1 MDINKL
7 NKNVF
12 TTLIVYLLLLLSVRQ
27 VQAEPSPISVPINS
41 SQSGQ
46 NSNPCDFWDGINHS
60 SQMFGDL
67 CGMRTLLARYGMT
80 LGIQETSEVLGNV
93 TGGSQRGFDYD
104 GLTQATLQLDTQH
117 AFNWYG
123 GTFNVSGLQVHGDN
137 LSAENL
143 GSLQTASGIEADRGA
158 RLWELWYDQK
168 FLDEDKLDIKI
179 GQQSLDQE
187 FMVSSNAL
195 LFVNTMFGWPLVPSD
210 DLPGGGPA
218 YPLSDLGVRAQWKM
232 PIDSVKILAGVFNG
246 SPIRNN
252 NAADSQR
259 ADRWG
264 TSFPLDGG
272 VLAIAELQY
281 SYPAI
286 GAMSYGDE
294 SPLSGTYRLG
304 AWYDS
309 EQFADQRYDNTGVSL
324 ADSDT
329 NVARLHNGDYSIYGV
344 ADQMIMRSST
354 DPNRNLS
361 TFLRVMGTPETDRN
375 LVDFSLN
382 FGFNLTDPLPYR
394 TDDTFGIGMG
404 YARVSNYAVGLGEDY
419 VDIGTFTPQGR
430 GETFL
435 EATYQYQLYPWM
447 QLQPDVQYVMNPG
460 GGIVNPSNTTRT
472 IKNEWVIGIRAVI
485 QI

>member
-1 MDINKL
+1 MRY
-7 NKNVF
+7 VF
-12 TTLIVYLLLLLSVRQ
+12 IIGFVLLLPLQIS
-27 VQAEPSPISVPINS
+27 QAGPPPNVVPIN
-41 SQSGQ
+41 
-46 NSNPCDFWDGINHS
+46 NSESVKTDNPCDFWDGINHS
-60 SQMFGDL
+60 SQMLGDL
-67 CGMRTLLARYGMT
+67 CGVRSLLARYGMT
-80 LGIQETSEVLGNV
+80 LNIQETSEILGNV
-93 TGGSQRGFDYD
+93 TGGTQRGFDYD
-104 GLTQATLQLDTQH
+104 GLTQVTLQLDTQH

-123 GTFNVSGLQVHGDN
+123 GTFNVSGLQLHGDN
-137 LSAENL
+137 LSTENL
-143 GSLQTASGIEADRGA
+143 YSLQTASGIEADRGA

-168 FLDEDKLDIKI
+168 FLNEDKLDIKI

-195 LFVNTMFGWPLVPSD
+195 LFVNTMFGWPMVPSA

-218 YPLSDLGVRAQWKM
+218 YPLSDLGIRAQWKT

-272 VLAIAELQY
+272 VLAITELQY
-281 SYPAI
+281 SYPAL
-286 GAMSYGDE
+286 GAMSYGDD

-309 EQFADQRYDNTGVSL
+309 EQFADLRYDNTGLSL
-324 ADSDT
+324 ADPNT
-329 NVARLHNGDYSIYGV
+329 TGVARLHNGDYSIYGV

-375 LVDFSLN
+375 SIVFSAN

-404 YARVSNYAVGLGEDY
+404 YARVSNYAVGLAQDEINSPNGS
-419 VDIGTFTPQGR
+419 FTPQGR
-430 GETFL
+430 SETFF

-447 QLQPDVQYVMNPG
+447 QLQPDVQYVINPG
-460 GGIVNPSNTTRT
+460 GGIVNPNNPTRT
-472 IKNEWVIGIRAVI
+472 IKNEWVTGVRAII
-485 QI
+485 QF

>member
-1 MDINKL
+1 MKR
-7 NKNVF
+7 VF
-12 TTLIVYLLLLLSVRQ
+12 VICFLLLLPLQ
-27 VQAEPSPISVPINS
+27 IAQAAPPPMVVPIN
-41 SQSGQ
+41 
-46 NSNPCDFWDGINHS
+46 NSEAVKTDNPCDFWDGINHS
-60 SQMFGDL
+60 SQMLGDL
-67 CGMRTLLARYGMT
+67 CGVRSLLARYGMT
-80 LGIQETSEVLGNV
+80 LSIQETSEVLGNV
-93 TGGSQRGFDYD
+93 TGGAQRGFDYD
-104 GLTQATLQLDTQH
+104 GLTQVTLQLDTQH

-123 GTFNVSGLQVHGDN
+123 GTFNVSGLQLHGDN

-143 GSLQTASGIEADRGA
+143 YSLQTASGIEADRGA

-168 FLDEDKLDIKI
+168 LLDEDRLDIKI

-195 LFVNTMFGWPLVPSD
+195 LFVNTMFGWPMVPSA

-218 YPLSDLGVRAQWKM
+218 YPLSDLGVRAQWKT

-281 SYPAI
+281 SYPAL

-309 EQFADQRYDNTGVSL
+309 EQFSDQRYDNTGLSL
-324 ADSDT
+324 ADLNT
-329 NVARLHNGDYSIYGV
+329 TGVARLHEGDYSIYGV

-361 TFLRVMGTPETDRN
+361 VFARAMGTPQSDRN
-375 LVDFSLN
+375 FIDFSVN
-382 FGFNLTDPLPYR
+382 AGFNLTDPLPYR
-394 TDDTFGIGMG
+394 TDDTFGIGVG
-404 YARVSNYAVGLGEDY
+404 YAHVSSSVVGLASDTELNNP
-419 VDIGTFTPQGR
+419 GTFDPQGR
-430 GETFL
+430 GETFV
-435 EATYQYQLYPWM
+435 EMTYQMQLYPWM
-447 QLQPDVQYVMNPG
+447 QLQPDIQYVIHPG
-460 GGIVNPSNTTRT
+460 GGIANPNNPSQL
-472 IKNEWVIGIRAVI
+472 IKNELVIGARTII
-485 QI
+485 QF

>member
-1 MDINKL
+1 MQCYKRIVSVVL
-7 NKNVF
+7 GV
-12 TTLIVYLLLLLSVRQ
+12 LILLSARQ
-27 VQAEPSPISVPINS
+27 AQAEPPPTSVPINN

-46 NSNPCDFWDGINHS
+46 VGNPCDFWDGINHS
-60 SQMFGDL
+60 SNMLGDL
-67 CGMRTLLARYGMT
+67 CGVRMFLAHYGMT
-80 LGIQETSEVLGNV
+80 LSIQEVSEDLGNV

-104 GLTQATLQLDTQH
+104 GLTQATLQLDTQK

-123 GTFNVSGLQVHGDN
+123 GTFNVSGLDLHGDN

-168 FLDEDKLDIKI
+168 FLDQDKLDIKI

-195 LFVNTMFGWPLVPSD
+195 LFVNTMFGWPMVPSA

-218 YPLSDLGVRAQWKM
+218 YPLSDLGVRAQWRT

-286 GAMSYGDE
+286 GVMSYGDE

-324 ADSDT
+324 ADSST
-329 NVARLHNGDYSIYGV
+329 GVARLHNGNYSIYGV

-375 LVDFSLN
+375 FIDFSAN

-404 YARVSNYAVGLGEDY
+404 YARVSNYAVGLAEDNEIAN
-419 VDIGTFTPQGR
+419 DTFAPQGR
-430 GETFL
+430 SETFL

-460 GGIVNPSNTTRT
+460 GGIVNPSNPTRT
-472 IKNEWVIGIRAVI
+472 IKDEWVFGVRAII
-485 QI
+485 QL

>member
-1 MDINKL
+1 MKCRKVVLGIFIWL
-7 NKNVF
+7 P
-12 TTLIVYLLLLLSVRQ
+12 LLYWTSEL
-27 VQAEPSPISVPINS
+27 QAGPPPVSAPINNL
-41 SQSGQ
+41 QSGQ
-46 NSNPCDFWDGINHS
+46 TGNPCDFWDGLNHS
-60 SQMFGDL
+60 SQMLGDL
-67 CGMRTLLARYGMT
+67 CGARTFLARYGMT

-93 TGGSQRGFDYD
+93 TGGSQRGADYD
-104 GLTQATLQLDTQH
+104 GLTQVTLQLDTQH

-168 FLDEDKLDIKI
+168 FLDQDKLDIKI

-195 LFVNTMFGWPLVPSD
+195 LFVNTMFGWPMVPSA

-218 YPLSDLGVRAQWKM
+218 YPLSDLGVRAQWKT
-232 PIDSVKILAGVFNG
+232 PVDSLKILAGVFNG

-252 NAADSQR
+252 DAADSQR

-272 VLAIAELQY
+272 VLAITELQY
-281 SYPAI
+281 SYPAL

-309 EQFADQRYDNTGVSL
+309 EQFADQRYDNTGASL
-324 ADSDT
+324 ADSST
-329 NVARLHNGDYSIYGV
+329 GVARLHNGDYSIYGV
-344 ADQMIMRSST
+344 VDQMIMRSST

-361 TFLRVMGTPETDRN
+361 TFLRVMGTPENDRN
-375 LVDFSLN
+375 FIDFSMN

-404 YARVSNYAVGLGEDY
+404 YTRVSNYAVGLAQDNETDNG
-419 VDIGTFTPQGR
+419 GFAPQGR
-430 GETFL
+430 GETFV

-447 QLQPDVQYVMNPG
+447 QLQPDVQYVINPG
-460 GGIVNPSNTTRT
+460 GGIVDPSNPTRT
-472 IKNEWVIGIRAVI
+472 IKNEWVIGIRAII